1 MRSNYVVRSASES
14 RMTKSTEVKRPSM
27 LGHPKYRA
35 REERR
40 RLLKLCQRKLRSI
53 EDPEQIL
60 RRAVLINNTMKQ
72 LQAKEV
78 CPGEEREGW
87 GRQCEE
93 RTVEVKLE
101 TKGDSK
107 EVKAT
112 KEGRELESRIPEVPD
127 TINSS
132 STPLSAPS
140 PFSLCYNIEDILS
153 EIVLPPPLSPQLEDL
168 TNFREEERRSH
179 LACRE
184 RLAAPSTMATTLESS
199 CPGSQCQPSS
209 QPHLLSSPALQNSY
223 DAVVPSTTSSSSC
236 NSFPPFDDP
245 GAQEGFREL
254 YHHNH
259 HHQQQHHHH
268 YQTESESG
276 RMNLQCGAE
285 DSMLQQDLYSPT
297 LSSLLCKM

>member
-1 MRSNYVVRSASES
+1 VVRSASEWT
-14 RMTKSTEVKRPSM
+14 MTKSTEVKRPSM

-93 RTVEVKLE
+93 RTVEVKVE

-112 KEGRELESRIPEVPD
+112 KEGRQPESRIPEVPD
-127 TINSS
+127 SSNSS
-132 STPLSAPS
+132 STTLSTPS
-140 PFSLCYNIEDILS
+140 PASSCYNIEDILS

-184 RLAAPSTMATTLESS
+184 RLAPSSSCQQSLLANNESS
-199 CPGSQCQPSS
+199 CNGSQCQPSS
-209 QPHLLSSPALQNSY
+209 QPHLLSSSALQTSY
-223 DAVVPSTTSSSSC
+223 DAVVPSNTHSTSSSSC
-236 NSFPPFDDP
+236 TSFPPFDEP
-245 GAQEGFREL
+245 GDQESFEEL
-254 YHHNH
+254 YRGEHADG
-259 HHQQQHHHH
+259 
-268 YQTESESG
+268 G
-276 RMNLQCGAE
+276 RMSLQCGK
-285 DSMLQQDLYSPT
+285 DSMMQQELYCAP

>member
-1 MRSNYVVRSASES
+1 VRSASES
-14 RMTKSTEVKRPSM
+14 TMTKSTEAKRPSM

-93 RTVEVKLE
+93 RTVEVKVE
-101 TKGDSK
+101 TKGDLK

-112 KEGRELESRIPEVPD
+112 KEGRQSESRIPEVPD
-127 TINSS
+127 TSNSS
-132 STPLSAPS
+132 TSLSTPPPATS
-140 PFSLCYNIEDILS
+140 CYNMEDILS

-184 RLAAPSTMATTLESS
+184 RLAPSSSCQQQSLAGTESS
-199 CPGSQCQPSS
+199 CPMMSTSNGTQCQPSS
-209 QPHLLSSPALQNSY
+209 QPHLLSSSALQSSY
-223 DAVVPSTTSSSSC
+223 DAVVPSNTHPSSSC
-236 NSFPPFDDP
+236 TSFPPFDDP
-245 GAQEGFREL
+245 GDGKSFGEL
-254 YHHNH
+254 
-259 HHQQQHHHH
+259 
-268 YQTESESG
+268 
-276 RMNLQCGAE
+276 
-285 DSMLQQDLYSPT
+285 
-297 LSSLLCKM
+297 

>member
-1 MRSNYVVRSASES
+1 
-14 RMTKSTEVKRPSM
+14 M

-60 RRAVLINNTMKQ
+60 RRAVLINNTLKQ

-93 RTVEVKLE
+93 RTVEVKVE

-112 KEGRELESRIPEVPD
+112 KEGRQLESRIPEVPD
-127 TINSS
+127 TSNSS
-132 STPLSAPS
+132 STPLSAS
-140 PFSLCYNIEDILS
+140 SCYNIEDILS

-184 RLAAPSTMATTLESS
+184 RLAPSSTCQQSLTGTESS
-199 CPGSQCQPSS
+199 CPMIQCQPSS
-209 QPHLLSSPALQNSY
+209 QPHLLSSSVLQTSY
-223 DAVVPSTTSSSSC
+223 DAVVPSNTQSSSSS
-236 NSFPPFDDP
+236 SFPPFDDP
-245 GAQEGFREL
+245 GDHESFGEL
-254 YHHNH
+254 YRG
-259 HHQQQHHHH
+259 
-268 YQTESESG
+268 ESEG
-276 RMNLQCGAE
+276 RMMNRLQCGQ
-285 DSMLQQDLYSPT
+285 DSMMQQDLYCAVP
-297 LSSLLCKM
+297 LNSLLCKM

>member
-1 MRSNYVVRSASES
+1 MVRSASPES
-14 RMTKSTEVKRPSM
+14 TMTKSTEVKRPSM

-60 RRAVLINNTMKQ
+60 RRAVLINNTLKQ

-93 RTVEVKLE
+93 RTVEVKVE

-127 TINSS
+127 TSNSS
-132 STPLSAPS
+132 STSLSAPS
-140 PFSLCYNIEDILS
+140 PASSCYNIEDILS

-184 RLAAPSTMATTLESS
+184 RLAPSSTCQQSLAGTESS
-199 CPGSQCQPSS
+199 CPMMSTSNQCQPSS
-209 QPHLLSSPALQNSY
+209 QPHLLSSSGLQSSY
-223 DAVVPSTTSSSSC
+223 DAVVPSNTQSSPSSS
-236 NSFPPFDDP
+236 SFPPFDDP
-245 GAQEGFREL
+245 GDHESFGDL
-254 YHHNH
+254 YRG
-259 HHQQQHHHH
+259 
-268 YQTESESG
+268 ESEG
-276 RMNLQCGAE
+276 CMMNRLQCGQ
-285 DSMLQQDLYSPT
+285 DSMMQQDLFCAVP
-297 LSSLLCKM
+297 LNSLLCKM

>member
-1 MRSNYVVRSASES
+1 MVRSACPES
-14 RMTKSTEVKRPSM
+14 TMTKSTEVKRPSM

-93 RTVEVKLE
+93 RTVEVKME
-101 TKGDSK
+101 TKEDSK

-112 KEGRELESRIPEVPD
+112 KEGRQLESRIPEVPD
-127 TINSS
+127 TSNSS
-132 STPLSAPS
+132 STPLSTPTPAS
-140 PFSLCYNIEDILS
+140 SCYNIEDILS

-184 RLAAPSTMATTLESS
+184 RLAPSSTCQQSLSGTESS
-199 CPGSQCQPSS
+199 CPMMSSSNHCQPSS
-209 QPHLLSSPALQNSY
+209 QPHLLSSSALQSSF
-223 DAVVPSTTSSSSC
+223 DAVVSSNTQSSSSSS
-236 NSFPPFDDP
+236 SFPPFDDP
-245 GAQEGFREL
+245 GDHESFGDL
-254 YHHNH
+254 YRG
-259 HHQQQHHHH
+259 
-268 YQTESESG
+268 ESEG
-276 RMNLQCGAE
+276 RLMNRLQCGQ
-285 DSMLQQDLYSPT
+285 DSMMQQDLYCAVP
-297 LSSLLCKM
+297 LNSLLCKM

>member
-1 MRSNYVVRSASES
+1 
-14 RMTKSTEVKRPSM
+14 MTKSTEVKRPSM

-72 LQAKEV
+72 LQARDV

-93 RTVEVKLE
+93 RTVELKTVE
-101 TKGDSK
+101 TKGELK

-112 KEGRELESRIPEVPD
+112 KEGRQPESRIPELPSTTLSTST
-127 TINSS
+127 TIHSPTSS
-132 STPLSAPS
+132 
-140 PFSLCYNIEDILS
+140 CYNIEDILS

-223 DAVVPSTTSSSSC
+223 DAVVPSTTSSSSSSSC

-245 GAQEGFREL
+245 GAQEGFGEL
-254 YHHNH
+254 YHHH
-259 HHQQQHHHH
+259 HHHHHQHHHH
-268 YQTESESG
+268 YQAESESG

-285 DSMLQQDLYSPT
+285 DSMLQQDLYSPP

>member
-1 MRSNYVVRSASES
+1 MGERTVELKVETKGDSKEVKATKEGRQQES
-14 RMTKSTEVKRPSM
+14 RIPEHLPDTSSNSSSTPLQSDPSPNSSSCYNIEDILSEIVLPPPLSPQLEDLTNFREEERRSHLACRERLSPSSTCQQRFKAGNESSCPMNQCQPSSQPHLLSIEVKRPSL

-60 RRAVLINNTMKQ
+60 RRAVLINNTLKQ

-93 RTVEVKLE
+93 GTVEVKVE

-112 KEGRELESRIPEVPD
+112 KEGRQQESRIPEVPD
-127 TINSS
+127 TSNSS
-132 STPLSAPS
+132 STPLSTPPPATS
-140 PFSLCYNIEDILS
+140 CYNIEDILS
-153 EIVLPPPLSPQLEDL
+153 EIVLPPPPLPQLEDL

-179 LACRE
+179 
-184 RLAAPSTMATTLESS
+184 
-199 CPGSQCQPSS
+199 
-209 QPHLLSSPALQNSY
+209 
-223 DAVVPSTTSSSSC
+223 
-236 NSFPPFDDP
+236 
-245 GAQEGFREL
+245 
-254 YHHNH
+254 
-259 HHQQQHHHH
+259 
-268 YQTESESG
+268 
-276 RMNLQCGAE
+276 
-285 DSMLQQDLYSPT
+285 
-297 LSSLLCKM
+297 

>member
-1 MRSNYVVRSASES
+1 
-14 RMTKSTEVKRPSM
+14 MTKSTEVKRPSM

-60 RRAVLINNTMKQ
+60 RRAVLINNTLKQ

-93 RTVEVKLE
+93 RTVEVKVE

-112 KEGRELESRIPEVPD
+112 KEGRQPESRIPQLPES
-127 TINSS
+127 TNSS
-132 STPLSAPS
+132 STTLSTPS
-140 PFSLCYNIEDILS
+140 PASSCYNIEDILS

-184 RLAAPSTMATTLESS
+184 RLAPSSSSCQQSLLPNNIESS
-199 CPGSQCQPSS
+199 CNGIECQPSS
-209 QPHLLSSPALQNSY
+209 QPHLLSSSALQSSSY
-223 DAVVPSTTSSSSC
+223 DAVVPSNTHSSSSSSSC
-236 NSFPPFDDP
+236 TSFPPFDEP
-245 GAQEGFREL
+245 GDQESFGEL
-254 YHHNH
+254 YRGEHAD
-259 HHQQQHHHH
+259 
-268 YQTESESG
+268 G
-276 RMNLQCGAE
+276 RMSVQCGK
-285 DSMLQQDLYSPT
+285 DSMMQHELYCAP

>member
-1 MRSNYVVRSASES
+1 VVRSASES
-14 RMTKSTEVKRPSM
+14 TMTKSTEVKRPSM

-93 RTVEVKLE
+93 RTVEVKVE

-112 KEGRELESRIPEVPD
+112 REGRQPESRIPEVPD
-127 TINSS
+127 TSNSS
-132 STPLSAPS
+132 STPLSMPPPAS
-140 PFSLCYNIEDILS
+140 SCYNIEDILS

-184 RLAAPSTMATTLESS
+184 RLAPSSSCQQSLAGTESS
-199 CPGSQCQPSS
+199 CPMMSTSNGTQCQPSS
-209 QPHLLSSPALQNSY
+209 QPHLLSSSALQSSY
-223 DAVVPSTTSSSSC
+223 DAVVPSNTHSSPS
-236 NSFPPFDDP
+236 SFPPFDDP
-245 GAQEGFREL
+245 GDQESFGEL
-254 YHHNH
+254 YRGG
-259 HHQQQHHHH
+259 
-268 YQTESESG
+268 ESDVG
-276 RMNLQCGAE
+276 RMSSVQCGQN
-285 DSMLQQDLYSPT
+285 SMMQQDLYCAP

>member
-1 MRSNYVVRSASES
+1 
-14 RMTKSTEVKRPSM
+14 MTKSIEVKRPSL

-60 RRAVLINNTMKQ
+60 RRAVLINNTLKQ

-93 RTVEVKLE
+93 RTVELKVE

-112 KEGRELESRIPEVPD
+112 KEGRQQESRIPEHLPD
-127 TINSS
+127 TSSNSS
-132 STPLSAPS
+132 STPLQSDPS
-140 PFSLCYNIEDILS
+140 PNSSSCYNIEDILS

-184 RLAAPSTMATTLESS
+184 RLSPSSTCQQRFKAGNESS
-199 CPGSQCQPSS
+199 CPMNQCQPSS
-209 QPHLLSSPALQNSY
+209 QPHLLSSSALQNSY
-223 DAVVPSTTSSSSC
+223 DAVVPSNTQSSSSSSSS
-236 NSFPPFDDP
+236 SFPPFDDP
-245 GAQEGFREL
+245 GDHDESFGEL
-254 YHHNH
+254 YRGC
-259 HHQQQHHHH
+259 
-268 YQTESESG
+268 ESESG
-276 RMNLQCGAE
+276 RMSGLQCGQ
-285 DSMLQQDLYSPT
+285 DSLMQQELFSTVP
-297 LSSLLCKM
+297 LNSLLCKM